1 MRLLPAGPAPS
12 APVSTAPSR
21 GAETVLV
28 IEDDDAVRLLL
39 GRTLRKLGYEVHLAA
54 TGLEALV
61 QYEMYGDRID
71 VLLSDV
77 VMPGISGPETVRR
90 ILAAGGR
97 QPGVIFM
104 SGHTDHA
111 LLRDGRLQC
120 ARNFM
125 QKPLARATIARML
138 RDTLDERADVL
149 SA

>member
-1 MRLLPAGPAPS
+1 MRLIASGPAPP
-12 APVSTAPSR
+12 APVSVASSR
-21 GAETVLV
+21 RAETVLV
-28 IEDDDAVRLLL
+28 IEDDDAVRMLL
-39 GRTLRKLGYEVHLAA
+39 GRTLRKLGYDVHLAA

-61 QYEMYGDRID
+61 LYEMHADGID
-71 VLLSDV
+71 VLLCDV

-90 ILAAGGR
+90 ILAAGSR
-97 QPGVIFM
+97 QPPVIFM

-138 RDTLDERADVL
+138 RDTLDERADVI